1 MTDVS
6 HGAQMKIPKVRRRWV
21 ALAVVIVV
29 LLATLRLLYQPLT
42 LESYRTLDPQTL
54 LVVGYGAPDAWTRV
68 SDLSETLSTVTV
80 SVDKFTFQ
88 FLPGTTLGAP
98 IEVEVRLDA
107 PLAGRTVIDGS
118 TGQEVP
124 PQAGG

>member
-1 MTDVS
+1 MSDVA
-6 HGAQMKIPKVRRRWV
+6 HGAQVKVPKVRRRWV
-21 ALAVVIVV
+21 VLAIVV
-29 LLATLRLLYQPLT
+29 VFLLATLRLLYQPLT
-42 LESYRTLDPQTL
+42 LEFYRTPDPQTL
-54 LVVGYGAPDAWTRV
+54 VVVGYGAGDAWTRV
-68 SDLSETLSTVTV
+68 SGLSETQSTVTV

-88 FLPGTTLGAP
+88 PFPGTALGAP

-124 PQAGG
+124 PQGG

>member
-1 MTDVS
+1 M
-6 HGAQMKIPKVRRRWV
+6 

-42 LESYRTLDPQTL
+42 LELYRTLDPQKL
-54 LVVGYGAPDAWTRV
+54 VVVGYGAPDAWTTV
-68 SDLSETLSTVTV
+68 SNVSETQSTVTV
-80 SVDKFTFQ
+80 SVDKFSFQ
-88 FLPGTTLGAP
+88 PFPGTALGAP

-124 PQAGG
+124 PQAGGYLGYGY

>member
-1 MTDVS
+1 V
-6 HGAQMKIPKVRRRWV
+6 KVPKARRRWV
-21 ALAVVIVV
+21 VLAMVIVV

-42 LESYRTLDPQTL
+42 LESYRTPDPQTL
-54 LVVGYGAPDAWTRV
+54 VVVGYGARDSWTRV
-68 SDLSETLSTVTV
+68 SDVSETPSTVTV
-80 SVDKFTFQ
+80 SVDKFSVQLGPATNI
-88 FLPGTTLGAP
+88 GAP